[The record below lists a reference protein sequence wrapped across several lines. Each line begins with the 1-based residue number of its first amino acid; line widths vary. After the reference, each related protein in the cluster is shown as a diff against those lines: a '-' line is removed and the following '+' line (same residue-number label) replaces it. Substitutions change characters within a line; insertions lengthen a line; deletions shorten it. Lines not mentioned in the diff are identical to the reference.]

1 MLPFGEPRYRCDHQ
15 FFANITINKL
25 YGKLFQDET
34 EIITSHIE
42 SGSNLINLKINRLF
56 SMRDSKWAA
65 VRRFPD
71 RIRRSSPKTSL
82 WTTES
87 IIDFTHNRRVLAS
100 TFMSRRY
107 KTVYLIRDI
116 LFWNLLIFSILQRP
130 TLSRKADPVWS
141 NPCLGTTMQE
151 AIGSVRPM
159 RAETF
164 CCGASAASRND
175 VAVYW
180 NVPREIYW
188 NILKNKY
195 PQTSPKSLSMP
206 GVSSAVKIP
215 LRVSPR
221 LA

>member
-1 MLPFGEPRYRCDHQ
+1 
-15 FFANITINKL
+15 
-25 YGKLFQDET
+25 
-34 EIITSHIE
+34 
-42 SGSNLINLKINRLF
+42 
-56 SMRDSKWAA
+56 MRS
-65 VRRFPD
+65 
-71 RIRRSSPKTSL
+71 SSPKTSL

-116 LFWNLLIFSILQRP
+116 LFWNSLIFNILQRP

-164 CCGASAASRND
+164 GCGASAASLND
-175 VAVYW
+175 EAGLYTECKCNSDW
-180 NVPREIYW
+180 PASNGMNFWDNTALLCRGP
-188 NILKNKY
+188 NINPY
-195 PQTSPKSLSMP
+195 FYRWSVRQQNTEH
-206 GVSSAVKIP
+206 I
-215 LRVSPR
+215 
-221 LA
+221 